1 MMRLLTP
8 IAALGAALLLTA
20 SSAAFPV
27 KLIPGQFD
35 PERAPDGNTVIFEDA
50 DGLVVVDTGRHKE
63 QQAAILAYAAAR
75 GKPIVAIV
83 NTHWHLDHSGGN
95 QEIRA
100 AFPKAHLYTSNAVVG
115 ALDDFLAKSLV
126 RGKARLADPKV
137 SDADKAETALGVDA
151 IEDRAD
157 MIPDRPVTGPTTIP
171 FGPRAL
177 RLFLAVDAATAGDT
191 YLYDPTGGMLVAGDL
206 VVLPAPFFDTAC
218 AQGWRKAL
226 DQMAQVPFKTLI
238 PGHGPILSRAQF
250 QTYRTAFDHLI
261 DCAQGS
267 SPKAACLAG
276 WRKDAAALLTGPR
289 DGANADLLLDYYF
302 DNGLRDPK
310 VQAKWC
316 AAR

>member
-1 MMRLLTP
+1 MRLPAP
-8 IAALGAALLLTA
+8 IALLGAALLLSA
-20 SSAAFPV
+20 SSAAPFPV

-35 PERAPDGNTVIFEDA
+35 PDANPDGNTIIFEDA
-50 DGLVVVDTGRHKE
+50 NGLVVVDTGRHKA
-63 QQAAILAYAAAR
+63 QQAAILAYARER

-100 AFPKAHLYTSNAVVG
+100 VFPKAHLYTSNAVVG
-115 ALDDFLAKSLV
+115 ALDDFLAKALV
-126 RGKARLADPKV
+126 RGKARLADPKL
-137 SDADKAETALGVDA
+137 SDADRAETALGVDA

-157 MIPDRPVTGPTTIP
+157 LIPDRPVTGPTTIP
-171 FGPRAL
+171 FAPRAL
-177 RLFLAVDAATAGDT
+177 QLFLAANAATAGDT
-191 YLYDPTGGMLVAGDL
+191 YLYDPTSGTLAAGDL
-206 VVLPAPFFDTAC
+206 VVIPAPFFDTAC

-226 DQMAQVPFKTLI
+226 DQMAKVPFRTLI

-250 QTYRTAFDHLI
+250 LTYRLAFDHLI
-261 DCAQGS
+261 DCAQGNN
-267 SPKAACLAG
+267 PKAQCIAG
-276 WRKDAAALLTGPR
+276 WRKDAAWLLTGPQ

-316 AAR
+316 GAT